1 MNITSNPFQTTG
13 STSDAPLEDPN
24 IDGPK
29 VPIEELISFARHAKL
44 TQMKAA
50 IDYLPNKKFDNTL
63 VQVKTMMMM
72 MMMMMIIIIIMILM
86 INYCDDCR

>member
-50 IDYLPNKKFDNTL
+50 IDYLPNKKFDSTL
-63 VQVKTMMMM
+63 VQVKTMMMLIF
-72 MMMMMIIIIIMILM
+72 MMMMILTIM
-86 INYCDDCR
+86 YDDDNL

>member
-63 VQVKTMMMM
+63 VQVKA
-72 MMMMMIIIIIMILM
+72 MMMMMIIIIIIVMILM